1 MRKNIET
8 TKPTQV
14 SVPGVR
20 GLEASRDTPGHFG
33 SVMDGLESVLGFLG
47 CFLDAILG
55 VLKLFG
61 CILGI
66 KDAPRLRQGYE
77 ASNNNL
83 ASSHTKPMRTNG
95 RPQPPSQYSVTSDF
109 ENPPV
114 HLGVSMTCSRWCTIS
129 LPTNEFL

>member
-1 MRKNIET
+1 MRKKIET

-20 GLEASRDTPGHFG
+20 GLEASRDTPGHLG

-47 CFLDAILG
+47 CFLEAILG

-66 KDAPRLRQGYE
+66 KMRQDC
-77 ASNNNL
+77 AKV
-83 ASSHTKPMRTNG
+83 TKHQTITLPAAIQSPCALTVG
-95 RPQPPSQYSVTSDF
+95 P
-109 ENPPV
+109 NPHPN
-114 HLGVSMTCSRWCTIS
+114 IA
-129 LPTNEFL
+129 